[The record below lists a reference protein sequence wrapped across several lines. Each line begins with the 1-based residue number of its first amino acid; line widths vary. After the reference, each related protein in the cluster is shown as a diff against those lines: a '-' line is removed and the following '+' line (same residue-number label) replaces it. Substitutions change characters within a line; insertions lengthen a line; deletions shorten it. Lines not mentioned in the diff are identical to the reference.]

1 MKRVILISVILLA
14 SIFCPAQKLKLGFQA
29 SPQLSWMESSNNNIL
44 NMKCGLGIRYGLE
57 ADILL
62 FGVPRYS
69 LNTGLF
75 VSNLSFKARYIL
87 DNHLVVDNQ
96 TLDNPVDIKFKMNY
110 LEIPLDLKLCSD
122 QFYRF
127 TYYGQFGLSNLINI
141 GAKAYSSDNNL
152 DGASVSESIGFYD
165 LGLLL
170 GLGAKYD
177 IGGNTAL
184 NFGLQYTNYFLDATT
199 IKALDEKTT
208 INSIRLVLGVMF

>member
-1 MKRVILISVILLA
+1 
-14 SIFCPAQKLKLGFQA
+14 
-29 SPQLSWMESSNNNIL
+29 
-44 NMKCGLGIRYGLE
+44 MKCGLGIRYGLE